1 LRHGAR
7 DDAALEECRGD
18 AGTIFRAGS
27 KKMRFSPSRSDVSS
41 ITFQT
46 FSPTM
51 TPESGA

>member
-1 LRHGAR
+1 MAHAMTLRSR
-7 DDAALEECRGD
+7 SAAAMR
-18 AGTIFRAGS
+18 GTIFRAGS